1 MSAVCEIT
9 VVTMK
14 MTNHSSGL
22 ARRECPVLVVVVV
35 AADVVAAGVVVDS
48 NDEGAIVAA
57 SADPM

>member
-1 MSAVCEIT
+1 MSAVCETTVAIT
-9 VVTMK
+9 KT
-14 MTNHSSGL
+14 TNHSSGL
-22 ARRECPVLVVVVV
+22 ARRECPVPVVVVV